1 MDSFTHSET
10 HTSSFR
16 RSLSIHISTLSE
28 DQHVYE
34 RPLRAWLQTQGHTIL
49 AAPGDPLTKK
59 LRAAQDC
66 DLCLA
71 LLGPEFGRTSYT
83 KSAGF
88 GRSGTVAPIKA
99 YALSS

>member
-1 MDSFTHSET
+1 VLIPLAWKRQVRRHPELFDGRRVTHAS
-10 HTSSFR
+10 R
-16 RSLSIHISTLSE
+16 GI
-28 DQHVYE
+28 
-34 RPLRAWLQTQGHTIL
+34 
-49 AAPGDPLTKK
+49 PGNPVNV
-59 LRAAQDC
+59 
-66 DLCLA
+66 A